1 MPITLNHSNIG
12 VQYSTGSN
20 YIIETVKSDL
30 YRRNEIVDTITRDNI
45 QTAPVTPIISIQDG
59 SNVYAVESYTYSGSG
74 NTADFTRVF
83 TKSTTCDILIVGGG
97 GGGGTDCGGGGGGGG
112 VIYAKNVSISANTYT
127 IKVGKG
133 GAGMANGISSEAFG
147 ATANGGGSGGGGQR
161 VSTTLS
167 NSGGSGGGGGL
178 HNFLSTRNGGAAGTN
193 TIGSTLSLGNVNN
206 YNGNVGGTCPGRLN
220 GEGYGLAGGGGG
232 AGSVGIEG
240 INSTTTGLSNI
251 FNNGKGKGGDG
262 VPINITGQTYYWA
275 AGGGGGTVHPILP
288 GAGGRGGGGG
298 GSQGFDSVD
307 NPVEIYGGAGGLDGI
322 QSAIAPTNTSVAEAG
337 FGGHGAPNTGS
348 GGGGGG
354 YYYNKTGGSGG
365 SGIVI
370 IRYLLG
376 TIPANNLLTNEP
388 VVVAPAFTENVR
400 TFAHSGGTEA
410 QTTHTITVGQ
420 NTICDILIVGGGG
433 GGGKRHGAGGGAG
446 TLLYHKNV
454 ILNGTYNIKVGKG
467 GTGVPSTGFEWGN
480 TTIATS
486 GNFSQFIK
494 NDGTQE
500 YYAEG
505 GGRGGGWSST
515 GAPSVYN
522 GGVSFDDFIKV
533 LPSTNKFNGQSVG
546 VSNNEYVNTLTSPEG
561 CRGNRGGIHISG
573 TNVYRGG
580 GGGGAGS
587 PGQNHDAES
596 TVNDGYGGLGLA
608 IDITGTTVVYAGG
621 GSGSDFYGS
630 VSQVFDPSY
639 STIQSRGGGGYG
651 SDNGTAQNGLN
662 GTGGGGGGQG
672 NDSNGNPSG
681 NGGSGIVIIK
691 FKSIINAAILDGITH
706 KMLNFAFNQGI
717 EGNIIAYY
725 KFNGNYLDSNP
736 YNTKY
741 HLSTF
746 GTPEFQTTRFIEGQ
760 SVLINADNEYLA
772 TAVDFPNQFRMT
784 YSFWF
789 LLDVITANRIV
800 LGIGADFFIMLQPHV
815 NKIYISNTMAGN
827 ETYTQPSFTFSSN
840 TWYHLVLMFL
850 SNGTWKLYM
859 NGVDLNIN
867 GVGGTYP
874 LTAAKLPTGKLFI
887 GGKNIGYWTDTF
899 HRGNV
904 DEFYVFNK
912 ELSQE
917 EITSLYNKT
926 YSAPLNTYTLNF
938 PVPTLAD
945 INNNSNIVLRG
956 AYDIALSTSNALIIP
971 KTGQYIPKPTTFAS
985 DLLSIRY
992 NILNPLTDPTGAQ
1005 WAYNTSNMNVCRFGS
1020 VGIGT
1025 TNPEYTLDV
1034 SGSVNAKSYYL
1045 NGRQINE
1052 PLSELGLSEGMIAQ
1066 VRHLTYTQMD
1076 IKNNT
1081 GWDAIN
1087 DNLTTGFVIAIT
1099 PKSNLSKILLNI
1111 IVHIGL
1117 AATNYSVW
1125 WGIKLYRKI
1134 GSSDWTEVT
1143 GPNGTE
1149 TGSAAAT
1156 AGTPV
1161 WISNTMYAG
1170 DQDYTYKVTNVTG
1183 TYLDSP
1189 NTTSTVYYTAYW
1201 NNRLGDNPSAINT
1214 IYLNRAES
1222 HGDAWRPAPS
1232 SSWTASEI
1240 WYG

>member
-30 YRRNEIVDTITRDNI
+30 YRKNEIYDSIVRDNI
-45 QTAPVTPIISIQDG
+45 QVAPVTPIISIQDG
-59 SNVYAVESYTYSGSG
+59 SNVYAVESYTYSGSA

-97 GGGGTDCGGGGGGGG
+97 GGGGYHTGGGGGAGG
-112 VIYAKNVSISANTYT
+112 YYYQKNVSIPVGNYT
-127 IKVGKG
+127 INVGKG
-133 GAGMANGISSEAFG
+133 GNAGPDNNTRGGNGSDTIFNGI
-147 ATANGGGSGGGGQR
+147 TAKGGGGGA
-161 VSTTLS
+161 SDNAPS
-167 NSGGSGGGGGL
+167 GNSGGSGGGADWNGTAGL
-178 HNFLSTRNGGAAGTN
+178 DTDTNTEGNNGGTPINITGQYY
-193 TIGSTLSLGNVNN
+193 GS
-206 YNGNVGGTCPGRLN
+206 
-220 GEGYGLAGGGGG
+220 GGGG
-232 AGSVGIEG
+232 AGSTGFTNGNGGVGKS
-240 INSTTTGLSNI
+240 NS
-251 FNNGKGKGGDG
+251 
-262 VPINITGQTYYWA
+262 ITGANTFYA
-275 AGGGGGTVHPILP
+275 AGGGGGRNQGTNW
-288 GAGGRGGGGG
+288 RGIG
-298 GSQGFDSVD
+298 GSG
-307 NPVEIYGGAGGLDGI
+307 IGGNGGNETTAGTAGLNG
-322 QSAIAPTNTSVAEAG
+322 
-337 FGGHGAPNTGS
+337 TGS

-354 YYYNKTGGSGG
+354 FITGGSAGSGG

-376 TIPANNLLTNEP
+376 TIPATNLLTNEP
-388 VVVAPAFTENVR
+388 VVIAQTFTESIR
-400 TFAHSGGTEA
+400 SFTHSGGSEN
-410 QTTHTITVGQ
+410 QTSHTITIGQ

-433 GGGKRHGAGGGAG
+433 AGANFGGGGGAG
-446 TLLYHKNV
+446 QVLYTTNFT
-454 ILNGTYNIKVGKG
+454 IGASSSISIKVGRG
-467 GTGVPSTGFEWGN
+467 GIITQPLTVAENGFSSSITIGN
-480 TTIATS
+480 ITYTAN
-486 GNFSQFIK
+486 G
-494 NDGTQE
+494 GGG
-500 YYAEG
+500 G
-505 GGRGGGWSST
+505 GGRDRSGYNSFRPIGGIGGSGGGGQAPDD
-515 GAPSVYN
+515 GA
-522 GGVSFDDFIKV
+522 GG
-533 LPSTNKFNGQSVG
+533 PGGTTNKTTYPDWISNGNDGGNG
-546 VSNNEYVNTLTSPEG
+546 VAL
-561 CRGNRGGIHISG
+561 HF
-573 TNVYRGG
+573 GG
-580 GGGGAGS
+580 GGGGAGAI
-587 PGQNHDAES
+587 GGDG
-596 TVNDGYGGLGLA
+596 VN
-608 IDITGTTVVYAGG
+608 GTSG
-621 GSGSDFYGS
+621 GSGGTGVDLASIFTTTFGANGW
-630 VSQVFDPSY
+630 F
-639 STIQSRGGGGYG
+639 GGGGGGVAYG
-651 SDNGTAQNGLN
+651 NGPGGAG
-662 GTGGGGGGQG
+662 GTGGGGAGARWSSPNIAIGVNGTANTGGG
-672 NDSNGNPSG
+672 GGSSGLYSNYSYGTGGS
-681 NGGSGIVIIK
+681 GGSGIVLIK

-706 KMLNFAFNQGI
+706 KRLNFAFNQGI

-827 ETYTQPSFTFSSN
+827 ETYTLPSFTFSSN

-971 KTGQYIPKPTTFAS
+971 KTGQYIPKPTTFVS

-992 NILNPLTDPTGAQ
+992 NILNPLNDPTGAQ

-1170 DQDYTYKVTNVTG
+1170 DQDYIYKVTNVTG

-1222 HGDAWRPAPS
+1222 HGDAYRPAPS